1 MSEIKVGNRIIIHE
15 DTVKIVFG
23 FHKNGN
29 LLVKNKGTL
38 VQVALKNAR
47 LW

>member
-1 MSEIKVGNRIIIHE
+1 MKIGDRIIIHE
-15 DTVKIVFG
+15 DKVKIIFG
-23 FHKNGN
+23 LHSNGN

-38 VQVALKNAR
+38 VQVDKNNCR